1 MILIKPSPK
10 GEGAPKGRM
19 RGGLPAANREW
30 VAAADRPLIR
40 PFHGQLPPKGEA
52 FNVKVENHMAKSRGV
67 RGAAGFC
74 AVASLVYLLVRSLLY
89 ALVSTLMGL
98 AHPGASMAKPLG
110 FSEVSLA
117 LFQLIIGL
125 GAIGLTLI
133 FMMKLTRLRSDDLRL
148 TLPAPWSPGF
158 CLPVFLGVAN
168 LANLAGALIN
178 HITGGETTAQMLPSG
193 GPELFMYYLALCVMP
208 AVAEE
213 LLFRDAPQRQR
224 GGHLCPGTSV
234 WAAASG
240 SGAGVDGFC
249 LRRVPG
255 LAGRA
260 LGQHFTGDAAASG
273 EQHTGIFDDVSSV
286 LCPDGGILR
295 R

>member
-1 MILIKPSPK
+1 
-10 GEGAPKGRM
+10 
-19 RGGLPAANREW
+19 
-30 VAAADRPLIR
+30 
-40 PFHGQLPPKGEA
+40 
-52 FNVKVENHMAKSRGV
+52 MAKSRGV

-125 GAIGLTLI
+125 GAIGLTLV

-178 HITGGETTAQMLPSG
+178 HITGSETTAQMLPSG

-213 LLFRDAPQRQR
+213 LLFRGAFQGLMRPSGSAAAIWSSSRRWEDCAAAVPLRLTTPRKPIRSTTPR
-224 GGHLCPGTSV
+224 GC
-234 WAAASG
+234 ASG
-240 SGAGVDGFC
+240 SRRADCRSRSPTYGRGWSIRRWPKARGCSGCSRWRRPSGRFCVPSRGGVTWLSSRGAGAS
-249 LRRVPG
+249 RRGCCGICPK
-255 LAGRA
+255 
-260 LGQHFTGDAAASG
+260 AS
-273 EQHTGIFDDVSSV
+273 I
-286 LCPDGGILR
+286 
-295 R
+295 